1 MSLTEETAIYPHLEG
16 RTNKE
21 QAKTAIA
28 GLVPAYVGR
37 WIDEERSSA
46 LFHCLGCGQFEAMQ
60 LIPRDD
66 GSIRA
71 ECLSDAACGKAKL
84 EKLLREEWNF
94 GVGRRKPARPKAGT
108 PERAESY
115 WELNPVG
122 DAWRLV
128 EHHGSKLLL
137 VKKTG
142 EYHDVFVLDTDT
154 GIWHGSP
161 SALFKLHSDTAKEAA
176 LRAAAMQTEGR
187 LIAARSAE
195 TQRWLRRTQTSAG
208 AKEAAKALSTAY
220 FQMAD
225 RSLQAE
231 FGGII
236 EPSRLNADKR
246 YLGCANGILDLD
258 TGNILPA
265 EEAKGKFIT
274 RSTGI
279 AYRPD
284 AQDTYI
290 DQLLAHLGDEEKDY
304 LLNAVGYAVRGNP
317 GRVWYLL
324 LGPTGSGKTTFLRA
338 VAAALG
344 KADAGGYAFALAEG
358 ALVVDQYSNSN
369 AHSEELKH
377 FPHARIAYGS
387 ELPTRGRFNEGR
399 LKVLTAGD
407 DLSIRGIHEKS
418 GPGLPATATIIQAIN
433 PSDENRLSLR
443 DPALAARTR
452 ILPWPSFPLATQQDV
467 NRQEQVTSRSAA
479 EAMLAILVER
489 AKVNRQ
495 PPEPPESVKEAVQ
508 RHREDSIGALGQWFL
523 EHVKVTNQPE
533 DDVTV
538 DAIWKAAHRDLGNA
552 AGGDEGTIQGVKRET
567 AVRLLREVVDR
578 LPPQK
583 SGRVGGVKVNMY
595 KGVRLLTSE
604 EAMAGAG
611 ATEGDEEPPPLHG
624 SQPTL
629 SMSSSADNLDTDIPE
644 ATCMLCGGPP
654 TGPELSH
661 EGYCAKC
668 ILKAV
673 GEDLP

>member
-1 MSLTEETAIYPHLEG
+1 MTEETAIYPHLEG

-46 LFHCLGCGQFEAMQ
+46 LFHCLGCGQFRAMQ

-84 EKLLREEWNF
+84 EKLLREQWNL

-142 EYHDVFVLDTDT
+142 EYHDVYVLDTDT

-161 SALFKLHSDTAKEAA
+161 SDLFKLHSDTAKEAA
-176 LRAAAMQTEGR
+176 VRAAAMQTEGR

-344 KADAGGYAFALAEG
+344 KADAGGYAFA
-358 ALVVDQYSNSN
+358 
-369 AHSEELKH
+369 HW
-377 FPHARIAYGS
+377 P
-387 ELPTRGRFNEGR
+387 
-399 LKVLTAGD
+399 KVL
-407 DLSIRGIHEKS
+407 
-418 GPGLPATATIIQAIN
+418 
-433 PSDENRLSLR
+433 
-443 DPALAARTR
+443 
-452 ILPWPSFPLATQQDV
+452 W
-467 NRQEQVTSRSAA
+467 
-479 EAMLAILVER
+479 
-489 AKVNRQ
+489 
-495 PPEPPESVKEAVQ
+495 
-508 RHREDSIGALGQWFL
+508 W
-523 EHVKVTNQPE
+523 
-533 DDVTV
+533 
-538 DAIWKAAHRDLGNA
+538 
-552 AGGDEGTIQGVKRET
+552 
-567 AVRLLREVVDR
+567 
-578 LPPQK
+578 
-583 SGRVGGVKVNMY
+583 
-595 KGVRLLTSE
+595 
-604 EAMAGAG
+604 
-611 ATEGDEEPPPLHG
+611 
-624 SQPTL
+624 
-629 SMSSSADNLDTDIPE
+629 
-644 ATCMLCGGPP
+644 
-654 TGPELSH
+654 
-661 EGYCAKC
+661 
-668 ILKAV
+668 
-673 GEDLP
+673 